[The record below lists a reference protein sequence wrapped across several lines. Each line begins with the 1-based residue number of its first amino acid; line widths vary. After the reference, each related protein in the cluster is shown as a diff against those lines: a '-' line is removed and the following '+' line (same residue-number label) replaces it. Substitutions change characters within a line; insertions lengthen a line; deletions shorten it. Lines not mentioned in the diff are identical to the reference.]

1 MKKLLVYLIIGVLFC
16 TGCQCGNQQ
25 QKVSEPE
32 NAVKKESI
40 QVSDGF
46 LNASK
51 LGRIISPD
59 GLAQYSIVVGAYRQ
73 KEYADKKAETLKEQG
88 YAPTIV
94 QFKDGLLAVVLFP
107 SDDKDATVKKIE
119 ELKSAEV
126 CPVDGWILVND

>member
-1 MKKLLVYLIIGVLFC
+1 MKKLLFYLIAGVLFC
-16 TGCQCGNQQ
+16 TGCQCENQQ

-32 NAVKKESI
+32 NAVKKEST
-40 QVSDGF
+40 QVADGF

-51 LGRIISPD
+51 VGGIVSPD

-88 YAPTIV
+88 YTSTIV
-94 QFKDGLLAVVLFP
+94 HLKDGILAVVLFP
-107 SDDKDATVKKIE
+107 SDDKDATMKKFE
-119 ELKSAEV
+119 ELKAAEV

>member
-1 MKKLLVYLIIGVLFC
+1 MKKLLFYLITGVLFC

-40 QVSDGF
+40 QAVDGF

-51 LGRIISPD
+51 LGGIISPD
-59 GLAQYSIVVGAYRQ
+59 GLAQYSIVVGAYHQ

-107 SDDKDATVKKIE
+107 SEDKDATVHKIE
-119 ELKSAEV
+119 ELKETEV

>member
-1 MKKLLVYLIIGVLFC
+1 MKKLLVYLITGALFC
-16 TGCQCGNQQ
+16 TGCQCGSKQ

-51 LGRIISPD
+51 LGGIVSPD

-73 KEYADKKAETLKEQG
+73 KDYADKKADTLKEQG